1 MRLAGGTGAGMP
13 AQPVRDGLTRLQG
26 TERDAAALPHKGRG
40 GGQRPFR
47 GIFRLYGGFLPDHGG
62 VQRRHRLQKSLPAPR
77 FLVSPGTGSPEP
89 TRYRPRGGMRPHNS
103 KTAHI
108 EYILKLRYDELL
120 HFLNFCQTKGQ
131 GYMFKIIEK
140 KQLSA
145 DVFYMKVTAPDIA
158 RNRKAGQFVL
168 VQLDTD
174 YGERVPLT
182 IADADGKAGWIA
194 LVFQAVGATTLK
206 LSRKQEGD
214 CLAAILGPLG
224 NPTHIEKVGT
234 VVCVGGGIGVAPL
247 HPIVQAY
254 KAAGNKVIV
263 IMGARNKDLLI
274 FENEM
279 RALADELI
287 IMTDDG
293 SAGTKGLV
301 TEPLKTLCEQNPK
314 PDEVV
319 AIGPPV
325 MMKFCAATTKPYGV
339 HTVVSLNTI
348 MIDGTGMCGGC
359 RVTVGGETKF
369 VCVDGPEFD
378 GHLVDF
384 DNMMMRMKAFKTREQ
399 EDLHKCRMQ
408 AQADTLAG
416 GN

>member
-1 MRLAGGTGAGMP
+1 
-13 AQPVRDGLTRLQG
+13 
-26 TERDAAALPHKGRG
+26 
-40 GGQRPFR
+40 
-47 GIFRLYGGFLPDHGG
+47 
-62 VQRRHRLQKSLPAPR
+62 
-77 FLVSPGTGSPEP
+77 
-89 TRYRPRGGMRPHNS
+89 
-103 KTAHI
+103 
-108 EYILKLRYDELL
+108 
-120 HFLNFCQTKGQ
+120 
-131 GYMFKIIEK
+131 MFEIIQK

-145 DVFYMKVTAPDIA
+145 DVFYMKVKAPDIA

-168 VQLDTD
+168 VQLDTEF
-174 YGERVPLT
+174 GERVPLT
-182 IADADGKAGWIA
+182 IADANAEEGWIA

-206 LSRKQEGD
+206 LSYKNEGD
-214 CLAAILGPLG
+214 SLAAILGPLG

-254 KAAGNKVIV
+254 KNAGNKVIV

-274 FENEM
+274 FEDEM
-279 RALADELI
+279 RSLADELY

-319 AIGPPV
+319 AIGPPI
-325 MMKFCAATTKPYGV
+325 MMKFCAATTKPYNV

-359 RVTVGGETKF
+359 RVSIGGETKF

-378 GHLVDF
+378 GHLVDW
-384 DNMMMRMKAFKTREQ
+384 DNMMLRMKAFKNREQ
-399 EDLHKCRMQ
+399 EDMHKCRMQ
-408 AQADTLAG
+408 LQADSLKG
-416 GN
+416 GAK